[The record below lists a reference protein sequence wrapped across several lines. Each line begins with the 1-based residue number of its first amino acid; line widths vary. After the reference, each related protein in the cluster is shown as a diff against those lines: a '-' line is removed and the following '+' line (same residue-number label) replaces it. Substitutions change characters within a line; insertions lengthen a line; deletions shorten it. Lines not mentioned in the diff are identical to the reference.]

1 MGWQSF
7 AVVFTGDLEFAPFI
21 NIVIELVNL
30 DTSSTLMKRVKIC
43 KQKENVKQNNS
54 KLGKI
59 TIFYLN
65 MQIRFP
71 MFRDRKDLRF

>member
-1 MGWQSF
+1 M
-7 AVVFTGDLEFAPFI
+7 VFTGDLEFAPFI